1 MATTTNKTGK
11 ANQLRTTGFLT
22 DHKGKL
28 SSMRLMS
35 WASLLA
41 AIVFGWITLTLK
53 DNQSQS
59 AGIYITF
66 GFLTASFG
74 GKAFQKFTELNSSSL
89 HSASENQ

>member
-1 MATTTNKTGK
+1 MAMTTNQTGK

-41 AIVFGWITLTLK
+41 AIFFGWITLTQQ
-53 DNQSQS
+53 DNQS

-74 GKAFQKFTELNSSSL
+74 GKAFQKFMELNPSSL